1 MPRSRTTMIATIAT
15 TGLLLLT
22 AACGGGGDSAS
33 VDKDALVDKVIST
46 YYAGQDPAPDC
57 IRGQLDKLSND
68 DLAELSAAVADAVSD
83 PPQIQSITTACVG
96 TEAPADQVEVTT
108 SG

>member
-1 MPRSRTTMIATIAT
+1 MPRSRTTIIATIAT

-22 AACGGGGDSAS
+22 AACGGGDSTS

-57 IRGQLDKLSND
+57 IRGELDKLSGD
-68 DLAELSAAVADAVSD
+68 DLTELSSAVADAVSD
-83 PPQIQSITTACVG
+83 PPQIQSITSACVG

-108 SG
+108 TG